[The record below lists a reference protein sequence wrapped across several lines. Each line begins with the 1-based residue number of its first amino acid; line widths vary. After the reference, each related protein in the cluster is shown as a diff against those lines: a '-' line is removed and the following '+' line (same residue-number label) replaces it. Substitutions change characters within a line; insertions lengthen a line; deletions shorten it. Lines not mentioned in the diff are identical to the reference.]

1 MAILHIILVKEY
13 DEETYEVY
21 ADFTDG
27 SECDMC
33 LRELQSD
40 GVYEK
45 VLVKALQID

>member
-1 MAILHIILVKEY
+1 MLLRCILLQEY
-13 DEETYEVY
+13 NEEAYEVY

-40 GVYEK
+40 GVYDK
-45 VLVKALQID
+45 VLVKTLQID